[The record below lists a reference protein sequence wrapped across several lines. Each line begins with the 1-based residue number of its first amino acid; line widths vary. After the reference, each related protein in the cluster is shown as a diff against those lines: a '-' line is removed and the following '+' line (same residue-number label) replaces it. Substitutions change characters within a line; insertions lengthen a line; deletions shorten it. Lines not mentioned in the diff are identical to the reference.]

1 MLELLRIKN
10 LALIED
16 AELEFSSG
24 MNTLTGET
32 GAGKS
37 FILRAVDFIMG
48 QRMDR
53 SLVRPGAEKAT
64 VEALFVLPDGDCIIR
79 RELTADTGRSRVYIN
94 DKLSSQD
101 AVKELRP
108 KLIIHTSQHGQQKL
122 LSPAFQSEVLDTFLP
137 DDSLL
142 RARAACLED
151 LRSVIKQID
160 ELDSKCEN
168 LNKQREFL
176 EFQKREI
183 DKINP
188 QPGEED
194 MLEQRKSVL
203 KDRERAG
210 ECLRNAL
217 DCIHGDA
224 NLLDAMSLLSRE
236 MDIIARMYPEF
247 EDDRQAVDDFRLRL
261 HELDSHLRRDP
272 GDIESDFDD
281 MTLDD
286 VESRLFK
293 ISQLKRKL
301 GRGLGDICELYRKI
315 DEDLSFLDACELD
328 RTRLKKEE
336 AEKAQA
342 LSKVLD
348 MLNKARQKAAR
359 ELCLNIEAE
368 LGDLGRPRI
377 LRARARELRIRA
389 HGNSRGSHRLPGP
402 THVGPQPRAAAATSG
417 QDRLGRRTL
426 PLPAGAG
433 QSASGKRRRPPA
445 HAHLRRGG
453 RRHRRPDPQQRG
465 RQAARTGRPAANAA
479 HHALAS
485 VGRKGGPPLL
495 HCEGSAERRNIHPL
509 RPPRSGRKTS
519 GTISNGRWRKTGRSP
534 GGLTDQSLAISL
546 SSQIESA

>member
-1 MLELLRIKN
+1 MLELLRIRN

-48 QRMDR
+48 QSMDR
-53 SLVRPGAEKAT
+53 NLVRPGAEKAT

-79 RELTADTGRSRVYIN
+79 RELSAETGRSRVFIN

-137 DDSLL
+137 DNSLL
-142 RARAACLED
+142 LAREAALDE
-151 LRSVIKQID
+151 LRSVIKAID
-160 ELDSKCEN
+160 ELDRRCED
-168 LNKQREFL
+168 LVKQREFL
-176 EFQKREI
+176 EFQKKEI
-183 DKINP
+183 EKIDP

-194 MLEQRKSVL
+194 LLEERKTVL

-236 MDIIARMYPEF
+236 MDIIARLYPEF
-247 EDDRQAVDDFRLRL
+247 EDDRQSVEDFRLKL
-261 HELDSHLRRDP
+261 HDLDSHLRRDP
-272 GDIESDFDD
+272 GEIESDYDD

-301 GRGLGDICELYRKI
+301 GRGLGDICGLYKQI
-315 DEDLSFLDACELD
+315 SDDLSFLDACDLD

-336 AEKAQA
+336 VEKAQN

-348 MLNKARQKAAR
+348 KLNKARKKAAR
-359 ELCLNIEAE
+359 ELCLNIEGE
-368 LGDLGRPRI
+368 LGDLGFSEHVRVTYEFEPKEI
-377 LRARARELRIRA
+377 HE
-389 HGNSRGSHRLPGP
+389 GVTDYRGRLMWVPNPGQR
-402 THVGPQPRAAAATSG
+402 PQPL
-417 QDRLGRRTL
+417 DKI
-426 PLPAGAG
+426 
-433 QSASGKRRRPPA
+433 ASGGELSRFLLA
-445 HAHLRRGG
+445 LVSLRRG
-453 RRHRRPDPQQRG
+453 
-465 RQAARTGRPAANAA
+465 A
-479 HHALAS
+479 
-485 VGRKGGPPLL
+485 GGEHLPTLIFD
-495 HCEGSAERRNIHPL
+495 EVDAGI
-509 RPPRSGRKTS
+509 
-519 GTISNGRWRKTGRSP
+519 
-534 GGLTDQSLAISL
+534 GGLTLNSVAAKLRELADRQQMLLITHWPQLAGRADRHFSIVKEVLDGQTYTRCDRLNNGEIREELSRMGGGGKQGDALADSLMKRS
-546 SSQIESA
+546 